1 MTKMACSNG
10 PWTGYRVESLSN
22 IVHIKVGGS
31 GTGGACEMT
40 GPSSPFKHLPTLT
53 YAVRA

>member
-1 MTKMACSNG
+1 MTKTACSNG

-40 GPSSPFKHLPTLT
+40 GPSSPFKHLPHP
-53 YAVRA
+53 AVRA